1 MKFKIKKDIDGAT
14 YLVKQET
21 DKSNI
26 ITEPLTN
33 GDNVQAMR
41 VVWQALHALRDTQLP
56 EGITKNDEQWDDICT
71 AMSWIDETLEK
82 LSL

>member
-1 MKFKIKKDIDGAT
+1 MK
-14 YLVKQET
+14 
-21 DKSNI
+21 I

-33 GDNVQAMR
+33 DDNVQAMR

-56 EGITKNDEQWDDICT
+56 EGITKNDEQWNDICT

>member
-1 MKFKIKKDIDGAT
+1 MK
-14 YLVKQET
+14 
-21 DKSNI
+21 I

-33 GDNVQAMR
+33 GDTVQAMR
-41 VVWQALHALRDTQLP
+41 VVWQGLHALRDTQLP

-71 AMSWIDETLEK
+71 AMAWIDETLEK